1 MSLVFLFFLI
11 DKYVFCN
18 TADPTLPSIGGTV
31 EDFNI
36 AVSVMRLGFFL
47 GTHSQQNACLTC
59 ASCFSLGETLA
70 RQYPCKVL
78 I

>member
-47 GTHSQQNACLTC
+47 GMRSSLNANLNVYIL
-59 ASCFSLGETLA
+59 FYA
-70 RQYPCKVL
+70 RGDLHAHVAVS